1 MGVLTPEQLFF
12 RYTWPAT
19 ETLFMKRKLSEKAYR
34 RLKVFRDN
42 PHLCPPQELLA
53 ACFPRIFDALRICG
67 NETGRAA
74 WDDRNVGDYWRMFH
88 DEPDPVHVY
97 MVKEIRGDGNLLAT
111 FRRQSGHPQLLSN
124 PYSLELERGNQIYV
138 RMACAIEIY
147 AER

>member
-88 DEPDPVHVY
+88 DGPGPVRVY
-97 MVKEIRGDGNLLAT
+97 TVGEIRGDGNLLGT
-111 FRRQSGHPQLLSN
+111 SRRQGEHPQLLSN
-124 PYSLELERGNQIYV
+124 PYSLELRQGNQIYV
-138 RMACAIEIY
+138 RMACAVEIY
-147 AER
+147 GER